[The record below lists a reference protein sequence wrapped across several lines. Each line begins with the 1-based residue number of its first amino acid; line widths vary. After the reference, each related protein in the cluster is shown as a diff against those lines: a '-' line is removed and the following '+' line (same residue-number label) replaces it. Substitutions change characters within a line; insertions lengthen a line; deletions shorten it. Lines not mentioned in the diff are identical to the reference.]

1 MGKFEEQRA
10 SDALDLQQL
19 ISEYCF
25 ELDLTGGLDSY
36 RFFTADGLLDVGK
49 MSLRGHDEMKAF
61 YKNLVE
67 QAKAA
72 DPSGARTT
80 RHVFTNLRIDFD
92 DADHATVDFIVMNF
106 SSAGAPPVFDATT
119 PTVVSDA
126 RCKCRRESDGAW
138 RIVEFTGAPI
148 FVGNDPLQ
156 NKALVE

>member
-1 MGKFEEQRA
+1 MGNFDGTRA
-10 SDALDLQQL
+10 SDALALQQL
-19 ISEYCF
+19 ISEYCY
-25 ELDLTGGLDSY
+25 ELDLTGGLDAY
-36 RFFTADGLLDVGK
+36 RFFTSDGFLDVGK
-49 MSLRGHDEMKAF
+49 MTINGHDAMKAF
-61 YKNLVE
+61 YRDIVE

-72 DPSGARTT
+72 DPSGVRTT
-80 RHVFTNLRIDFD
+80 RHVFTNLRVDFED
-92 DADHATVDFIVMNF
+92 TDRATVDFIVMNF

-138 RIVEFTGAPI
+138 RIAEFTGAPI

>member
-1 MGKFEEQRA
+1 MSNFEGTRA
-10 SDALDLQQL
+10 SDGLALQQL
-19 ISEYCF
+19 ISEYCY

-36 RFFTADGLLDVGK
+36 RFFTSDGFLDVGK
-49 MSLRGHDEMKAF
+49 MKIKGHDAMKAF
-61 YKNLVE
+61 YKDLVE

-72 DPSGARTT
+72 DPSGVRTT
-80 RHVFTNLRIDFD
+80 RHVFTNLRIAFEDTD
-92 DADHATVDFIVMNF
+92 QATVDFIVLNF